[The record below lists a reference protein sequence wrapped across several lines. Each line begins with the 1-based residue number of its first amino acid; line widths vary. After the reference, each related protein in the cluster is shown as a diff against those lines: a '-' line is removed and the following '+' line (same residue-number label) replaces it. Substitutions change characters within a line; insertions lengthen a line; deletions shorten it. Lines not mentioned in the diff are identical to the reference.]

1 MRRRA
6 RLTVTLIALVTV
18 GSSFVS
24 TAPRDLALAADP
36 ISQARAQQASI
47 ERQLADQ
54 RARLASLRAT
64 SASLE
69 DKLDVAEAQ
78 LAQVTAEYERVVQL
92 LGEVRQQV
100 EEITDHLARLRAD
113 IDRLDA
119 RLAAVAADIA
129 RQTEE
134 LGIREALLEDHL
146 RSAYEQ
152 SQTSLLEVILSADSL
167 DAATNQVGYLLNVS
181 EQDRAIAAEIRNIR
195 EELNLKEAT
204 LRDGRNAL
212 REARVA
218 ASAEEAILRERK
230 RQLAE
235 LEKRTAELKAAAARK
250 QAEQEAALNA
260 ALQAKGNV
268 REEIADNERAF
279 AAASQLV
286 NRLVA
291 EQAALEEA
299 RRRQAAEEA
308 RRRAEEEARRRE
320 GNTSPPSTSP
330 TGFRWPEAAPRIT
343 QEWGPT
349 SFALEPPYTYNG
361 VYYPHFH
368 GGIDM
373 ASGCGAAVMASKTGV
388 VVASGQPL
396 LPYDTGFGVIIDHG
410 GDVQTWY
417 WHLDPRVVVRPGQ
430 VVNGGQLIGYEGTTG
445 FSTGC
450 HLHFAVNDHGVWENP
465 RRYLP

>member
-6 RLTVTLIALVTV
+6 RLTVTLIALVVTAGSFV
-18 GSSFVS
+18 GS
-24 TAPRDLALAADP
+24 TPRDLALAADP
-36 ISQARAQQASI
+36 LSDARAQKAAI

-64 SASLE
+64 SAALE
-69 DKLDVAEAQ
+69 GKLDLAEVQ
-78 LAQVTAEYERVVQL
+78 LAQVAAEYERVVQL
-92 LGEVRQQV
+92 LGEVRHEV
-100 EEITDHLARLRAD
+100 REITAHLAELRAE
-113 IDRLDA
+113 IERLDA
-119 RLAAVAADIA
+119 RLMAVAADIA
-129 RQTEE
+129 RRTEE
-134 LGIREALLEDHL
+134 LLAREALLEDHI
-146 RSAYEQ
+146 RAAYEN
-152 SQTSLLEVILSADSL
+152 SQTSLLEIILSADSL
-167 DAATNQVGYLLNVS
+167 DAATSKVSYLLTIS
-181 EQDRAIAAEIRNIR
+181 EQDRAIADEIRGIR
-195 EELNLKEAT
+195 EELNVKEAT
-204 LRDGRNAL
+204 LREGRAAV
-212 REARVA
+212 REARIA
-218 ASAEEAILRERK
+218 ASAEAAILRER
-230 RQLAE
+230 RQQLSE
-235 LEKRTAELKAAAARK
+235 LEQRTAELKAAAERK
-250 QAEQEAALNA
+250 RAEQATALNA

-268 REEIADNERAF
+268 KKQIAANERAF

-286 NRLVA
+286 DRLVA
-291 EQAALEEA
+291 EQEALEEA
-299 RRRQAAEEA
+299 RRRQEQE
-308 RRRAEEEARRRE
+308 RQRS
-320 GNTSPPSTSP
+320 GTSAS
-330 TGFRWPEAAPRIT
+330 GFRWPEAAPRIT

-373 ASGCGAAVMASKTGV
+373 VRGCGAAVVASRAGV

-417 WHLDPRVVVRPGQ
+417 WHLQARVIVRPGQ
-430 VVNGGQLIGYEGTTG
+430 VVNGGQVIGYEGTTG